1 VTPADNRNLI
11 LSAATAL
18 NPHTVGDRL
27 FGDVASELIT
37 STGTHYQG
45 VCIDTRAPSRCASS
59 CRPTTGRCPLSLG

>member
-45 VCIDTRAPSRCASS
+45 V
-59 CRPTTGRCPLSLG
+59 